1 MNDKMQFPFWNTDWM
16 NSGGMNSQPDWFQN
30 QRQYM
35 DAWSSFQNFIPN
47 SSSGIDPMYEAMNS
61 WWNNASPSLSGQNY
75 DFYNKMMQQGK
86 SFYFM
91 GEQFNKILNQMKDV
105 NSKSSDWQKV
115 LNEQFDSMKS
125 AFEQSETLQDTFNT
139 APFLQADFQKD
150 YLKVFDILTNVEK
163 YSPIP
168 GIGSTRESQEQIQE
182 GIRLMG
188 EYQEVSHDFNMV
200 MSKVGVEAMEVMRL
214 MIIEMA
220 ERGEEINSLREMY
233 DLWVDCNEKA
243 YADYVTTDEYSELY
257 GRLSNALMAVKQ
269 HYGKLMDKVLAK
281 LNLPTRR
288 GRDTILKR
296 LQEMKRNQSKSVAK
310 IAALEEELQALR
322 QMIEGKKG
330 TSSPAVSDSTAKSKK
345 AKKAKKKASKK
356 ISKKTAKKPSS
367 DKPIVIDI

>member
-1 MNDKMQFPFWNTDWM
+1 
-16 NSGGMNSQPDWFQN
+16 
-30 QRQYM
+30 
-35 DAWSSFQNFIPN
+35 
-47 SSSGIDPMYEAMNS
+47 
-61 WWNNASPSLSGQNY
+61 
-75 DFYNKMMQQGK
+75 MMQQGK

-105 NSKSSDWQKV
+105 NSKSNDWQKV
-115 LNEQFDSMKS
+115 LNEQFDAMKS
-125 AFEQSETLQDTFNT
+125 AFAQSETLQDAFTT
-139 APFLQADFQKD
+139 APFVQADFQKD

-243 YADYVTTDEYSELY
+243 YADYVSTDEYSELY

-310 IAALEEELQALR
+310 IAALEGELKALR

-330 TSSPAVSDSTAKSKK
+330 TSSPAAAGSSTKSKK
-345 AKKAKKKASKK
+345 AKKIRIQEQNIDT
-356 ISKKTAKKPSS
+356 ISTKT
-367 DKPIVIDI
+367 